1 MKAQHMTES
10 VVLSSAQ
17 MKLIDKVLARVSLQ
31 SRRKCMERADIP
43 GLERPLHC
51 VPYPDLTTEPDGS
64 HRG

>member
-1 MKAQHMTES
+1 
-10 VVLSSAQ
+10 

-31 SRRKCMERADIP
+31 SRRKCMERAGIP

-51 VPYPDLTTEPDGS
+51 VAHPDLTAEPAGS